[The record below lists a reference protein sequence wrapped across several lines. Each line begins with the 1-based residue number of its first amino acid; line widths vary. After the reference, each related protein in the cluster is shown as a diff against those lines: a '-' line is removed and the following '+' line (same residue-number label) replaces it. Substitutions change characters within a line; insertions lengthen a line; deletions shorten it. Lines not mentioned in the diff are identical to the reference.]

1 MVLMANVST
10 IIFFEYG
17 VVEANGY
24 AKGETMKYLIKKPDT
39 FLSMLNDDI
48 TSILHKSFDNLFP
61 EYVFDQEMKGMV
73 MPVDIKEY
81 EDNYVV
87 KVEMPGIGREDI
99 KLDLHKNSLAITAS
113 KSMEKNEKMKHKYHK
128 TEFRYGDYCRTL
140 YFPNDINVDKCDATL
155 KSGILTID
163 LEKVQREEE
172 KHKQI
177 EIKE

>member
-1 MVLMANVST
+1 METLKSKVYRNSDIPVIQVSHLT
-10 IIFFEYG
+10 PEEL
-17 VVEANGY
+17 EAYKIAENQSV
-24 AKGETMKYLIKKPDT
+24 MFDT
-39 FLSMLNDDI
+39 DW
-48 TSILHKSFDNLFP
+48 NLPLLKLEFQN
-61 EYVFDQEMKGMV
+61 F
-73 MPVDIKEY
+73 
-81 EDNYVV
+81 
-87 KVEMPGIGREDI
+87 EDI
-99 KLDLHKNSLAITAS
+99 KLDLHKNSLTITAS